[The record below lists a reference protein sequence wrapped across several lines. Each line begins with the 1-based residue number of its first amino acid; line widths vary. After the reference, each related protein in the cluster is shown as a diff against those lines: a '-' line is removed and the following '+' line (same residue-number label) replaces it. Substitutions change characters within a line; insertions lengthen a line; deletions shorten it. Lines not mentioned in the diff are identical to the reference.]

1 MPDASQKTYTIRE
14 LSQEF
19 DVTPRSLRFYEDQG
33 LLSPRREGQK
43 RIYSRR
49 DRARLKLILRGK
61 RLGMSL
67 SEIYQILS
75 LYDSPEGGEIRQL
88 EVYLAQLEE
97 KRQMLLQRRKDIE
110 EALAELESSAQRCRE
125 LLESK
130 RREAAR
136 SG

>member
-1 MPDASQKTYTIRE
+1 MADVSQTTYTIRE

-43 RIYSRR
+43 RLYSRR

-67 SEIYQILS
+67 DEIYQLLS
-75 LYDSPEGGEIRQL
+75 LYDSPEGGEERQL

-110 EALAELESSAQRCRE
+110 EALSELEASAERCRQ
-125 LLESK
+125 LLAQK
-130 RREAAR
+130 RGLAR
-136 SG
+136 G